1 MPHREYCVYIM
12 TNINNTTLY
21 VGVTNNLM
29 RRVVEHKNH
38 IIMGFS
44 TKYKLHKLVYYE
56 VTSDINE
63 AIHREKQIK
72 GGSRRKKIEII
83 NNLNPEW
90 KDLFKELFS

>member
-38 IIMGFS
+38 IIKGFS

-63 AIHREKQIK
+63 AIRREKQIK

-83 NNLNPEW
+83 NILNPEW